1 MSHGYN
7 LVIFCSV
14 FSGVQNHP
22 ETTKL
27 VILVVNWFDYTT
39 ATDSKVSWDWVEA
52 ATNTFDAL
60 GPHFVCAI
68 TG

>member
-1 MSHGYN
+1 M
-7 LVIFCSV
+7 
-14 FSGVQNHP
+14 
-22 ETTKL
+22 TKL

-52 ATNTFDAL
+52 AKNTFGVL
-60 GPHFVCAI
+60 GPHFVCSI